1 MPRLVPIAAVVLA
14 GACTTNQGDEGMV
27 IVQNSAVG
35 EKCEFTDLMP
45 AFNPRGS
52 IFIDSPVP
60 YLFTP
65 VVESRINAIMGME
78 QNKTIALHG
87 ARIDLAVDA
96 LEVVHSDGTVTQVTF
111 SDSELATLKT
121 AGSTH
126 FKSLFAA
133 PLPPNE
139 GRSNVAFD
147 IVPLSMLSA
156 IKMKAAGSATD
167 HVHAQLVATVS
178 VFGDLS
184 GDEIT
189 GLPFQYPVTVCNDCV
204 VNVLRDDMGAAIDC
218 PVPMATAVKTGNAC
232 NVFQDGVVDCC
243 TVKATGAHVCPASIA
258 AM

>member
-1 MPRLVPIAAVVLA
+1 MLRALVPIAALV

-45 AFNPRGS
+45 PFNPRGS

-65 VVESRINAIMGME
+65 VVESRINAVMGME
-78 QNKTIALHG
+78 QGKTIALHG

-96 LEVVHSDGTVTQVTF
+96 LEVVHADGTTTQVTF
-111 SDSELATLKT
+111 ADSELATLKT

-133 PLPPNE
+133 PLPPNM

-147 IVPLSMLSA
+147 VVPLSMLTA

-167 HVHAQLVATVS
+167 RVHAQLVATVS
-178 VFGDLS
+178 VFGDLA
-184 GDEIT
+184 GDEVT
-189 GLPFQYPVTVCNDCV
+189 GLPFEYPVTVCSDCV
-204 VNVLRDDMGAAIDC
+204 VHVLKDDTGKAIPC
-218 PVPMATAVKTGNAC
+218 PVPMATTVKTGNAC

-243 TVKATGAHVCPASIA
+243 TTTTGAHVCPASIA